1 VLFECLFLGILGGCA
16 GIIGSLIFS
25 TALNAV
31 GRSLLLSRMGGEF
44 SGLFGDSISVITPVM
59 LVSGLVIAVVLSLV
73 SGIYPAY
80 RAARLD
86 PVEAMKR

>member
-1 VLFECLFLGILGGCA
+1 M
-16 GIIGSLIFS
+16 GS
-25 TALNAV
+25 
-31 GRSLLLSRMGGEF
+31 EF

-59 LVSGLVIAVVLSLV
+59 LVSGLVIAVILSLV